1 MPTNDE
7 RREVAAKLREL
18 AQESARCG
26 DDGVGERACRVL
38 LGPRVDLLDVVDA
51 HFPLAHLADLIEPE
65 PIDGDASDGY
75 HTFNELYDHRAKLFS
90 VVVAA
95 FSNIA
100 WKSKRHSDGSM
111 YEGMFIV
118 GIDTPHGQATYHYEI
133 EPYWE
138 LFRCSE
144 LPKAPEF
151 DGHTPTQAI
160 DRIASLADLI
170 EPEERTCHIEPL
182 SLHEFFAG
190 EKYILSRGARE
201 SAEDERFDRLAR
213 EIEKDACFMCSNC
226 HVLFGT
232 REAANADYDILEDGT
247 YEVGNVAPLI
257 KFCPNCGAKVIQE

>member
-1 MPTNDE
+1 MTDDE

-18 AQESARCG
+18 AQDSARCG

-170 EPEERTCHIEPL
+170 EPEERTCRLECVKSGP
-182 SLHEFFAG
+182 FYDVF
-190 EKYILSRGARE
+190 
-201 SAEDERFDRLAR
+201 RFDCCGKEYSESRTDDGATELPLA
-213 EIEKDACFMCSNC
+213 
-226 HVLFGT
+226 V
-232 REAANADYDILEDGT
+232 
-247 YEVGNVAPLI
+247 
-257 KFCPNCGAKVIQE
+257 CPFCGAKVVRE

>member
-1 MPTNDE
+1 MTDDE

-18 AQESARCG
+18 AQDSARCG

-51 HFPLAHLADLIEPE
+51 HFPLAHLAELIEPE

-111 YEGMFIV
+111 YEGMFIA

-170 EPEERTCHIEPL
+170 EPEERTCR
-182 SLHEFFAG
+182 AG
-190 EKYILSRGARE
+190 VFPDGAGAYVICCTE
-201 SAEDERFDRLAR
+201 CGYAIGGTWSDLGTAR
-213 EIEKDACFMCSNC
+213 RMARAQHKFTN
-226 HVLFGT
+226 
-232 REAANADYDILEDGT
+232 
-247 YEVGNVAPLI
+247 
-257 KFCPNCGAKVIQE
+257 FCPNCGAKVVRGNGPTP